1 MILSVYRVVGPDSY
15 VHVVCHVE
23 FFLSTFTVPL
33 NEYEPSIC
41 SDPMDKTT
49 WYSTT
54 DVMEYS
60 HQKPWYS
67 TISGVNSYLAIY

>member
-1 MILSVYRVVGPDSY
+1 MKQSDGPD
-15 VHVVCHVE
+15 VW
-23 FFLSTFTVPL
+23 FLITTLRATEKSQLQSTFTVPL

-49 WYSTT
+49 WYSTA

-67 TISGVNSYLAIY
+67 TISGVNSHLAIY